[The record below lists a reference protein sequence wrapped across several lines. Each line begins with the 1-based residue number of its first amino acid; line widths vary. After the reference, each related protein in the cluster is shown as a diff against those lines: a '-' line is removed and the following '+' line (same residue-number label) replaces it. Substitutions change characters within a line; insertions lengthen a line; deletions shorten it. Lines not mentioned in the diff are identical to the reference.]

1 MKNLFSNTKKT
12 LKLIYDLEK
21 KNLIVIL
28 LLSLLVSV
36 VPLLTTYLSQELLNS
51 IVAHQVLNR
60 VMVLLIAFVSFT
72 VGSEIVGQISAIF
85 EQKLQVNLVYKLNK
99 IIMNACGDM
108 KLKDFENSE
117 TYNQIERINGQIAFK
132 PSQSLDMTI
141 NLMKTMITLI
151 GSIIFLSM
159 WSWKMALLL
168 TLVPLTS
175 IYYYIQIG
183 KREFNIQ
190 YQRMEDERESWY
202 LNYILT
208 HDFSFKEVKFYDLK
222 EYIINKFS
230 RIKENFIKQDMDLL
244 YQKSKLSILFEV
256 GVQIIG
262 AIVLFVAIT
271 AAYSG
276 TILVGNVVSIIKVT
290 SMIQSSSKG
299 VMTSIYALYNNNLYM
314 EKLFEFI
321 EEFVQVENEEV
332 LIPDNTE
339 ITDIHDIEFKKVS
352 YHYPETQSLA
362 LKKVDLTLHAGERVA
377 IVGPN
382 GSGKSTLI
390 KVLTKLYENSEGEIL
405 VDGVPLREIEETR
418 YKQQLSVLFQDFV
431 KYELPLQEN
440 IGFGDIQ
447 NISDTEIMK
456 TCMRELNIDF
466 LDEEDLNQQLGIWFE
481 NGRQLSGGQ
490 WQKVA
495 LARSFFKKAS
505 VYILDEPSSALD
517 PISEKEVFDSFYE
530 KTKGKIG
537 IFISHRILAA
547 QNADK
552 IIVMDKGEIVD
563 IGTHA
568 HLMKNC
574 RLYQEM
580 ERAESYEEY
589 FAA

>member
-1 MKNLFSNTKKT
+1 MKNLYSNTKKT

-36 VPLLTTYLSQELLNS
+36 VPLITTYLSQELLNS

-230 RIKENFIKQDMDLL
+230 RIKENFIKQDMDL
-244 YQKSKLSILFEV
+244 
-256 GVQIIG
+256 
-262 AIVLFVAIT
+262 
-271 AAYSG
+271 
-276 TILVGNVVSIIKVT
+276 
-290 SMIQSSSKG
+290 
-299 VMTSIYALYNNNLYM
+299 
-314 EKLFEFI
+314 
-321 EEFVQVENEEV
+321 
-332 LIPDNTE
+332 
-339 ITDIHDIEFKKVS
+339 
-352 YHYPETQSLA
+352 
-362 LKKVDLTLHAGERVA
+362 
-377 IVGPN
+377 
-382 GSGKSTLI
+382 
-390 KVLTKLYENSEGEIL
+390 
-405 VDGVPLREIEETR
+405 
-418 YKQQLSVLFQDFV
+418 
-431 KYELPLQEN
+431 
-440 IGFGDIQ
+440 
-447 NISDTEIMK
+447 
-456 TCMRELNIDF
+456 
-466 LDEEDLNQQLGIWFE
+466 
-481 NGRQLSGGQ
+481 
-490 WQKVA
+490 
-495 LARSFFKKAS
+495 
-505 VYILDEPSSALD
+505 
-517 PISEKEVFDSFYE
+517 
-530 KTKGKIG
+530 
-537 IFISHRILAA
+537 
-547 QNADK
+547 
-552 IIVMDKGEIVD
+552 
-563 IGTHA
+563 
-568 HLMKNC
+568 
-574 RLYQEM
+574 
-580 ERAESYEEY
+580 
-589 FAA
+589 